1 MNNSKYTSSSPLPNS
16 RRHIVTQ
23 ETDGRLDQ
31 VLAELHGIS
40 SREMARR
47 LILQGAVCLNG
58 RPGEPSSRPK
68 AGDEIVYTLPPPE
81 RTAIPAQAAELD
93 ILHEDAAVIVINKAP
108 GVPMH
113 PGPGH
118 RRGTL
123 VNFLLAHCVDLA
135 GIGGTLR
142 PGIVH
147 RLDKDTS
154 GLVVVAKTDSAHHQ
168 LAAQFKAH
176 EIHRIY
182 RAIVVGRPPRD
193 QGTID
198 LPLARHKANR
208 IKRSVMGEGKRA
220 VTHWGVE
227 ARLDGFTL
235 LRLRL
240 ETGRTH
246 QIRVHL
252 AHEGWPVLGDP
263 LYGGARHRGLNLD
276 PALMKRL
283 DGLRRQ
289 ALHAAELG
297 FRHPITGEAMHFTAA
312 FPSDLQA
319 VLDTLSPTVAA

>member
-1 MNNSKYTSSSPLPNS
+1 M
-16 RRHIVTQ
+16 TQ

-58 RPGEPSSRPK
+58 RPGEPSSRTK
-68 AGDEIVYTLPPPE
+68 AGDEIVYTLLPPE

-93 ILHEDAAVIVINKAP
+93 IVHEDAAVIVINKAP

-154 GLVVVAKTDSAHHQ
+154 GLVVVAKTDPAHHQ

-176 EIHRIY
+176 AIHRIY

-208 IKRSVMGEGKRA
+208 IKRSVMVEGKRA

-227 ARLDGFTL
+227 VRLGGFTL

-263 LYGGARHRGLNLD
+263 LYGQARHRGLNLD
-276 PALMKRL
+276 PALMERL

-297 FRHPITGEAMHFTAA
+297 FRHPITGEAMHFTTAL
-312 FPSDLQA
+312 PSDLQA